1 MERWSELLTWSRCLA
16 GLHLALMSTIPRPWH
31 TWKKRALLLCRKRD
45 MCKIVQIV
53 QRQVDWVETFAVVLA
68 WCFCSASDL
77 RQSLGMYWTNRRC
90 RLQRISSGNI
100 WSSLPTQ
107 SAETTLL
114 RDSAFRNWFGI
125 RDPKEWKVEK
135 VHEWINGIW
144 LPRWQKHNWPGQDD
158 NGIINSGGIGQSDC
172 ASVLWQS
179 SAIASMTSCMAGAW
193 FTWGIHVVCSN
204 AATSHAS
211 FCSCVER

>member
-1 MERWSELLTWSRCLA
+1 MISMFGRSAPRFDVDDPAALA
-16 GLHLALMSTIPRPWH
+16 HLEEKGFAALPQARH
-31 TWKKRALLLCRKRD
+31 V
-45 MCKIVQIV
+45 KIVQIV

-125 RDPKEWKVEK
+125 RDPTEWKVEK
-135 VHEWINGIW
+135 VHE
-144 LPRWQKHNWPGQDD
+144 
-158 NGIINSGGIGQSDC
+158 
-172 ASVLWQS
+172 
-179 SAIASMTSCMAGAW
+179 
-193 FTWGIHVVCSN
+193 
-204 AATSHAS
+204 
-211 FCSCVER
+211 